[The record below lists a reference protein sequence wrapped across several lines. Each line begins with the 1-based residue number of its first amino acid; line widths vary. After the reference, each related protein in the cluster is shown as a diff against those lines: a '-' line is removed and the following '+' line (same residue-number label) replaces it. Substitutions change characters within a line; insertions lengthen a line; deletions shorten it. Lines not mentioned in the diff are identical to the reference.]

1 VVTPSSLK
9 PQKRQIQN
17 ELDSGSFNKTL
28 LLVDDSEA
36 TIIAVKDILRES
48 GYKLLFANNGKE
60 ALKIIDE
67 SIPDGII
74 LDLLMPGVDGF
85 EVLKTIREAER
96 TAHIPVLILTA
107 KHITKEELIFLK
119 QNHIHQLIQK
129 GDVNSNELISAIDTM
144 VFPEIMTAKGSPD
157 GSSDEMHPN
166 KNKPVVLVVED
177 NPDNMTTVKAI
188 LDGNYTVIE
197 ATNGISGVEMAR
209 KHKPDLILMD
219 IDLPKMDG
227 IAAFKMI
234 RKDTALQHIP
244 VIALTASA
252 MIADRETI
260 LAHGID
266 AYIPKPIDEKVFFKT
281 INEVLYGK

>member
-1 VVTPSSLK
+1 LNK
-9 PQKRQIQN
+9 
-17 ELDSGSFNKTL
+17 LASGSFNKTI
-28 LLVDDSEA
+28 LLVDDNEA

-60 ALKIIDE
+60 ALKIIDKT
-67 SIPDGII
+67 IPDGII
-74 LDLLMPGVDGF
+74 LDLLMPGIDGF

-107 KHITKEELIFLK
+107 KHITKEELLFLK

-144 VFPEIMTAKGSPD
+144 VFPEITTAK
-157 GSSDEMHPN
+157 GSSDEMHPI
-166 KNKPVVLVVED
+166 KDRPVVLVVED
-177 NPDNMTTVKAI
+177 NPDNMTTAKAI
-188 LDGNYTVIE
+188 LTDNYTVIE
-197 ATNGISGVEMAR
+197 ATNGIGGVGMAR

-219 IDLPKMDG
+219 IDLPRMDG

-234 RKDTALQHIP
+234 RQDAALQHIP

-281 INEVLYGK
+281 INEVLYGR